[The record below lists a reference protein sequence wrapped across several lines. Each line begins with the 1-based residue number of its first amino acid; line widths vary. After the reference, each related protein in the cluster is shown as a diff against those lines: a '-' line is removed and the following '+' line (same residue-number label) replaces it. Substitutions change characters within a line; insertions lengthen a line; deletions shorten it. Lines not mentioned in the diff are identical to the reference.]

1 MRILIISKYAWDDKL
16 ASGNTL
22 SNFFSNWPNADF
34 YMLYCR
40 DSMPDNKCC
49 TKYYSISPINI
60 LKNIFTPLRIG
71 KQFTFTGD
79 GEDTTSARTEDTLK
93 HASKRHKF
101 VFELVHD
108 MIYASKL
115 WLNKKL
121 KRFVAESNPDIV
133 FCFGV
138 PDAFTY
144 QLVKYVKKHLDCP
157 IVAYYVDDHYINKS
171 GGLNLLHRVG
181 RKRLKEIAMMADK
194 RYAIAQM
201 MCDEY
206 SREMNLNFEL
216 LYKGCDV
223 KDVKHQVNMPINIV
237 YAGNLLYHRDRI
249 LASIAN
255 ALYELSKENKVNS
268 HLDIYSGT
276 PINDEIADSLTV
288 NDVSVLHPAIPY
300 EEIKEVMR
308 QSDIVLH
315 VESFDPEQIQTVRLS
330 FSTKITDCIQ
340 SGSMVL
346 AVGPEN
352 IASIEFLQGIPGVT
366 VITNLNDVK
375 PTLLSLLRHPS
386 TITDRA
392 LVTNNYAKTNMTIDN
407 VRKRIQEDFVE
418 LINK

>member
-22 SNFFSNWPNADF
+22 SNFFSNWPNAVF

-40 DSMPDNKCC
+40 ESMPDNNCC
-49 TKYYSISPINI
+49 TQYYSISPINI
-60 LKNIFTPLRIG
+60 LKNIFTPQRIG
-71 KQFTFTGD
+71 KQFTLTGD
-79 GEDTTSARTEDTLK
+79 GENTTTAKAEDTLK
-93 HASKRHKF
+93 YASKRHKF
-101 VFELVHD
+101 IFELVHD

-121 KRFVAESNPDIV
+121 KRFVAETNPDIV

-144 QLVKYVKKHLDCP
+144 KMVDYVKNHLDCP

-181 RKRLKEIAMMADK
+181 RKRLRGIALMVDK
-194 RYAIAQM
+194 RYAISQM

-206 SREMNLNFEL
+206 SREMELSFEL
-216 LYKGCDV
+216 LYKGCDII
-223 KDVKHQVNMPINIV
+223 DVKPHVNAPIKIT

-249 LASIAN
+249 LASIAS
-255 ALYELSKENKVNS
+255 ALNELSKENEVKG

-300 EEIKEVMR
+300 EEIKEIMR

-315 VESFDPEQIQTVRLS
+315 VESFDPDQIQKVRLS

-340 SGSMVL
+340 SGAMVL
-346 AVGPEN
+346 AVGPES
-352 IASIEFLQGIPGVT
+352 IASIEFLHNTPGVT
-366 VITNLNDVK
+366 VITNLEDMK
-375 PTLLSLLRHPS
+375 TILLFLMQQPS
-386 TITDRA
+386 TIIERA
-392 LVTNNYAKTNMTIDN
+392 LITNNYAKEKMAIEK
-407 VRKRIQEDFVE
+407 VRKRLQDDFVV